1 MTSFFSFS
9 ALDRLSKDN
18 LLVKLNKL
26 IDWKRI
32 EKRLKGL
39 YKLEIQDKGG
49 ERPYDPLKM
58 FKATLLGQWYSLS
71 DPALEESLR
80 VRLDFMLFT
89 GFELLD
95 GDVPDETTICR
106 FRNRLIDKRLDKK
119 LFREINSQ
127 LENLGLKV
135 KNSSGSIL
143 DATLIESASRPKRV
157 IEVQEDRKEETI
169 KSPVKIVE
177 SKDPDSRWLKK
188 GKKFHFGYK
197 GFVAVDEENGYINK
211 IHVTSANV
219 SEVNEINPLIEDCK
233 SQRIY
238 ADKGYASN
246 QNREILKQN
255 NLKDG
260 LMHKASRGKPLSKWE
275 KIKNKLISK
284 RRYKVEQCFGTIKR
298 KFNFH
303 RASYLQREK
312 VESQFNFKAMC
323 YNLLKAV
330 RMVKIA

>member
-18 LLVKLNKL
+18 LLVKMNKL
-26 IDWKRI
+26 LDWKKI
-32 EKRLKGL
+32 EKRLKGF

-58 FKATLLGQWYSLS
+58 FKAILLGQWYSLS

-119 LFREINSQ
+119 LFKEINSQ
-127 LENLGLKV
+127 LETLGLKV

-157 IEVQEDRKEETI
+157 IEVQEDRKEEI
-169 KSPVKIVE
+169 DRKPVKIVE

-197 GFVAVDEENGYINK
+197 GFVAVDAENGYINT

-219 SEVNEINPLIEDCK
+219 SEVKEMEPLIEGCK

-238 ADKGYASN
+238 ADKGYASS
-246 QNREILKQN
+246 QNRETLKQKR
-255 NLKDG
+255 LKDG
-260 LMHKASRGKPLSKWE
+260 LMHKAARGRPLSKWE

-298 KFNFH
+298 KFNFY
-303 RASYLQREK
+303 RASYLRREK
-312 VESQFNFKAMC
+312 VESQFYFKAMC